1 MADER
6 IVAQDTF
13 EQSIKDIL
21 TILVNSTYD
30 WQEYTDSEISD
41 ILEITDEQAMQLTK
55 ILNDQVVANNK
66 LWSSSKTDAEIKN
79 ALIESN
85 KYSDELIGK
94 ISSISLEYV
103 TTLPTSDIKSNVIY
117 ILQGTPN
124 TLNVFNESTSS
135 FVSVGDLNL
144 DLSGYYTSTQVDNLL
159 ADKADDNTV
168 VHADA
173 IVADLTTTS
182 GTTVLSSAG
191 LQTELDKKLDKTSIL
206 TAKDSNATDD
216 QVYSAKAINTELDKK
231 ANNDDVVKKTDMVT
245 TIDSTSTDSQ
255 VASAKLL
262 YNELLKVSNDNY
274 IEDANNPT
282 SFICKTDSNT
292 LNTPYKEGLTSAS
305 ISLIIS
311 VARGADSW
319 NGQISISMAS
329 SHFFVRNKG
338 ADGWSSWVKLITK
351 TDTTTTIDAAS
362 TNETIPTAK
371 SVFEE
376 SRRGKLIDQSVIDVY
391 GTEIVKYPLGRWY
404 FGRSDLARQ
413 FSDMP
418 WGEACIIDITSI
430 IGDANPWEKTWQYKI
445 YTARTIAGK
454 GMYVRQLESRGTAG
468 VLGYDS
474 GWQRVCTTA
483 VADVPKTNLTFPNT
497 TYYAPVSENSCYYFV
512 KNGICYINLR
522 VKVIT
527 STALD
532 NDCRFTGLPKST
544 NTINQILTSTTAG
557 AKGLQIYQGGTTLNL
572 RHGEPNAQYE
582 IFYSYPV
589 AES

>member
-144 DLSGYYTSTQVDNLL
+144 DLSGYYTSTEVDNLL

-191 LQTELDKKLDKTSIL
+191 LQTELDKK
-206 TAKDSNATDD
+206 A
-216 QVYSAKAINTELDKK
+216 
-231 ANNDDVVKKTDMVT
+231 NDDEVLKTTDISK
-245 TIDSTSTDSQ
+245 TINSTSTDSQ

-292 LNTPYKEGLTSAS
+292 LNTPYKEGLTSAT
-305 ISLIIS
+305 ISLVIS

-329 SHFFVRNKG
+329 SHFFIRNKG
-338 ADGWSSWVKLITK
+338 ADGWNTWVKLITK
-351 TDTTTTIDAAS
+351 TDMTTTINSSSTDAQ
-362 TNETIPTAK
+362 IPSA
-371 SVFEE
+371 
-376 SRRGKLIDQSVIDVY
+376 LSVITRMYNSIDSEYATSDTMNVNFNKTGFY
-391 GTEIVKYPLGRWY
+391 KFNAPTKGVPENNVQDYVLLNIPWNNCYPN
-404 FGRSDLARQ
+404 
-413 FSDMP
+413 
-418 WGEACIIDITSI
+418 T
-430 IGDANPWEKTWQYKI
+430 
-445 YTARTIAGK
+445 
-454 GMYVRQLESRGTAG
+454 GMYGIQLLFSPRAKGFWFRRIWNYNPATYVYTEGDYTVFTKWKSI
-468 VLGYDS
+468 GYVEHAAKVIAFD
-474 GWQRVCTTA
+474 
-483 VADVPKTNLTFPNT
+483 DNTNYEPNT
-497 TYYAPVSENSCYYFV
+497 HSKLKYTISNGMCHVTGGVNCISPVSEATVYTNMPKAYMEVYARGLNI
-512 KNGICYINLR
+512 NGADDNDSAKIYIN
-522 VKVIT
+522 
-527 STALD
+527 
-532 NDCRFTGLPKST
+532 GT
-544 NTINQILTSTTAG
+544 N
-557 AKGLQIYQGGTTLNL
+557 LQIRRGVAGNNYMFT
-572 RHGEPNAQYE
+572 
-582 IFYSYPV
+582 FSYPTT
-589 AES
+589 E